1 MNDLS
6 ESLAAAA
13 ESGKLL
19 EAARQ
24 NIELLLAGAA
34 TNLPLNSV
42 KELVEEGDFSEL
54 NDRFFKKLAFGT
66 GGLRGRTIGRK
77 VTGVEQGA
85 GGPNDR
91 PEFPCVGTATMNY
104 YNVSRAVRGMVAYVK
119 GFVEEGKRP
128 TLVFAHDTRH
138 FSKNFADFCAKISA
152 DLGCDAYVFEGSR
165 STPQL
170 SFAVRQLRADAG
182 VVITAS
188 HNPAHDCGF
197 KAYFND
203 GGQIVEP
210 QASAIID
217 EVNSITSE
225 RYDAADERGEVK
237 TLGEEFDAEYVELL
251 KTLVLRPELLEKSP
265 AKMVFTNL
273 HGTGGH
279 INVPM
284 LRGLGFEVLTVP
296 EQDIQDG
303 RFPTVDSPNPE
314 NGPALKMAIDLANTS
329 GAEIVIGTDPDADR
343 MGVAVRNKEGEMV
356 LLSGNQIGSL
366 MAWYRLKICFHLGW
380 LTNANRTRGVLV
392 KTFVTTELQTAI
404 ANAFGVSVVDTLT
417 GFKYIAAKLK
427 KYEVAI
433 PADKKGDYRSL
444 TQEQTRALRLEFS
457 RFFVFGGEE
466 SYGYLGSD
474 AVRDKDANGA
484 TLMFAEVAAYAKSEG
499 KTLVGLL
506 DEIYSE
512 YGYFLEIGKSLT
524 MEGADGAAKIQ
535 ALAGDYAKNPPEE
548 VDGSEVI
555 RFRDF
560 SAQDIY
566 DQEGDLLPK
575 EKMLFFDLEDGRSFA
590 VRPSGTE
597 PKIKYYLFGKAEVK
611 GDLPAAKAKVKEG
624 LEGLWKWIEEDA
636 KGRG

>member
-1 MNDLS
+1 MNNLP
-6 ESLAAAA
+6 EALAAAA

-34 TNLPLNSV
+34 TDLPMNSV
-42 KELVEEGDFSEL
+42 KELVEAGDFSEL

-77 VTGVEQGA
+77 VTNSEQGA

-104 YNVSRAVRGMVAYVK
+104 YNVSRAVRGMVAYVS
-119 GFVEEGKRP
+119 GFVEEGKTP
-128 TLVFAHDTRH
+128 TFVFAHDTRH
-138 FSKNFADFCAKISA
+138 FSKNFADFCAKICA
-152 DLGCDAYVFEGSR
+152 DLGCDAYVFDGPR
-165 STPQL
+165 STPEL

-210 QASAIID
+210 HASAIID
-217 EVNSITSE
+217 EVNAITSE
-225 RYDAADERGEVK
+225 RYDHADEPGEVK
-237 TLGEEFDAEYVELL
+237 TLGEDFDAEYVELL
-251 KTLVLRPELLEKSP
+251 KTLLLRPELLEKSP
-265 AKMVFTNL
+265 TKIVFTNL

-284 LRGLGFEVLTVP
+284 LRGLGFDVLTVP

-314 NGPALKMAIDLANTS
+314 NGPALKMAIDLANKS

-356 LLSGNQIGSL
+356 LLTGNQIGSL
-366 MAWYRLKICFHLGW
+366 MAWYRLKTCFDLGW

-404 ANAFGVSVVDTLT
+404 ADAFGVSLVNTLT
-417 GFKYIAAKLK
+417 GFKYIASKLK
-427 KYEVAI
+427 KYEDAI

-499 KTLVGLL
+499 KTLVELL
-506 DEIYSE
+506 DAIYTE
-512 YGYFLEIGKSLT
+512 YGYFLEIGKSMT
-524 MEGADGAAKIQ
+524 MEGADGASKIQ

-548 VDGSEVI
+548 VDGAKAN
-555 RFRDF
+555 FRDF
-560 SAQDIY
+560 AAQDIY

-597 PKIKYYLFGKAEVK
+597 PKIKFYLFGKSEVG
-611 GDLPAAKAKVKEG
+611 GDLSAAKTKVQNG
-624 LEGLWKWIEEDA
+624 LESLWKWIEEDA

>member
-6 ESLAAAA
+6 ETLAAAA

-19 EAARQ
+19 ESARQ

-34 TNLPLNSV
+34 TDLPLNSV
-42 KELVEEGDFSEL
+42 KELMEEEDYSEL

-77 VTGVEQGA
+77 VTNTEQGA

-104 YNVSRAVRGMVAYVK
+104 YNVSRAVRGMIAYVK
-119 GFVEEGKRP
+119 GFVKDGKTP
-128 TLVFAHDTRH
+128 TFVFAHDTRH
-138 FSKNFADFCAKISA
+138 FSKNFADFCAKICA
-152 DLGCDAYVFEGSR
+152 DLGCDAYVFEGPR

-188 HNPAHDCGF
+188 HNPSHDCGF

-210 QASAIID
+210 HASAIID

-225 RYDAADERGEVK
+225 RYEYADEPGEVK
-237 TLGEEFDAEYVELL
+237 TLGEDFDAEYIELL
-251 KTLVLRPELLEKSP
+251 KTLLLRPELLEKSP
-265 AKMVFTNL
+265 VKIVFTNL
-273 HGTGGH
+273 HGTGSH

-284 LRGLGFEVLTVP
+284 LKGLGFDVLTVP
-296 EQDIQDG
+296 AQDIQDG

-314 NGPALKMAIDLANTS
+314 NGPALKMAIDLANTC
-329 GAEIVIGTDPDADR
+329 GAEVVIGTDPDADR

-356 LLSGNQIGSL
+356 LLTGNQIGSL
-366 MAWYRLKICFHLGW
+366 MAWYRLKTCFELGW

-404 ANAFGVSVVDTLT
+404 ADAFGVSVVDTLT

-427 KYEVAI
+427 KYEDAI

-444 TQEQTRALRLEFS
+444 SQEQTRALRLEFS

-499 KTLVGLL
+499 KTLVELL
-506 DEIYSE
+506 DEIYVE

-548 VDGSEVI
+548 VDGSEVV

-575 EKMLFFDLEDGRSFA
+575 EKMLFFDLADGRSFA

-597 PKIKYYLFGKAEVK
+597 PKIKFYLFGKSAAG
-611 GDLPAAKAKVKEG
+611 GDLAGSKTKVTEG
-624 LEGLWKWIEEDA
+624 LASLWNWIENDA